1 MKLYDLLRA
10 YANEA
15 LSEEIDLPDNRKFWP
30 EEWLEEFE
38 ERSGIMEF
46 DGDLDRME
54 AEQLAE
60 DRIREQYKDEWLN
73 KTQGNTVKIELN
85 QKLKVE
91 FNID

>member
-46 DGDLDRME
+46 DGDLDREE
-54 AEQLAE
+54 AERLTE
-60 DRIREQYKDEWLN
+60 NRLREEYKQKQLN
-73 KTQGNTVKIELN
+73 KTSSFAVKIEVSH
-85 QKLKVE
+85 QLKND
-91 FNID
+91 FN